1 MSTITLTPQ
10 HTVNLSQI
18 PYNRDRAPTP
28 AKEAHAQP
36 VMEDVEMIQAP
47 QDPVISATEERERKQ
62 FMGDLNKFMSEIG
75 KPLSKIP
82 IMGYKELDLFQLF
95 REVTAYGGFNEVVK
109 NVGTWSKIW

>member
-1 MSTITLTPQ
+1 MSTITLTQP
-10 HTVNLSQI
+10 HTVNLSF
-18 PYNRDRAPTP
+18 NRPTP

-36 VMEDVEMIQAP
+36 VVEEVDQQSQQQVP
-47 QDPVISATEERERKQ
+47 QDPVMSATEERERKQ
-62 FMGDLNKFMSEIG
+62 FMADLNKFMSEIG